1 MAVHATSRYGRS
13 KQEPDLLR
21 LGWVG
26 FTRFGIEA
34 NPSLTVKPSFL
45 ILTRN
50 LPLQSASQ
58 VLNSTGSGPM
68 TQ

>member
-1 MAVHATSRYGRS
+1 MAVHATSRYGHS

-26 FTRFGIEA
+26 FTPFGTEV

-58 VLNSTGSGPM
+58 VRCATLLAPAL
-68 TQ
+68 